1 MSASAAKLIVIRE
14 LQSKNIALVFTNL
27 HQEVTPAQSSLLFCP
42 NPGLAPMGL
51 VTLPSARVPK
61 RATTQYRE
69 PESIPWTAETA
80 PSPNL
85 HDPPADKK
93 IGYKELLHAWT

>member
-1 MSASAAKLIVIRE
+1 
-14 LQSKNIALVFTNL
+14 
-27 HQEVTPAQSSLLFCP
+27 
-42 NPGLAPMGL
+42 MGL

-69 PESIPWTAETA
+69 PEGLPWTADTA